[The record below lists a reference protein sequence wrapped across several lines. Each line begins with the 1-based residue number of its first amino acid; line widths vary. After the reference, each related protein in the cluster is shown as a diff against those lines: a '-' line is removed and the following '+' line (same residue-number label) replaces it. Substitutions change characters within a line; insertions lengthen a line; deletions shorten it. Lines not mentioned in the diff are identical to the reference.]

1 MELPPVATL
10 PKLIEV
16 ALGVSN
22 PVLGV
27 WLFAALVSPTQL
39 VKPITEESVARV
51 ARRAK
56 TPRNVVG
63 PETLPFSVPIG

>member
-10 PKLIEV
+10 PKLTEV

-22 PVLGV
+22 PVLGG

-51 ARRAK
+51 AKRAK
-56 TPRNVVG
+56 TPRNVVV
-63 PETLPFSVPIG
+63 PETLLSSVPMG